1 MIKIFIKMVMMLT
14 KIFQKLKGISF
25 MYLENSLN
33 MWHPHAC
40 LNRGLQQCE
49 MEGNSLRD
57 KWLYIITAWVISI
70 CFFGFLTD
78 CLTNKSEELSNS
90 TVYFLNQ
97 FNHTLTC
104 FENNL
109 QVFLYIILEIKM
121 LFCPN
126 E

>member
-1 MIKIFIKMVMMLT
+1 MMLT
-14 KIFQKLKGISF
+14 KIFWKLKGVSF

-33 MWHPHAC
+33 MWHPHAY